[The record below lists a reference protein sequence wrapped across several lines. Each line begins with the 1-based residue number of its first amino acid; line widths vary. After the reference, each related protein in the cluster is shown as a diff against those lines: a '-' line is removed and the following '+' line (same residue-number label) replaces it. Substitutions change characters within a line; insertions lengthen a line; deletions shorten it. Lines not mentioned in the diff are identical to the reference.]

1 MFRNYWRMLG
11 FVVISGQSTK
21 KKDMLPKL
29 ASMGKPSDQRPV
41 PISPANRAVVAQ
53 YTRVSG
59 WFTAS
64 VLGNLFGLLNRKFG
78 LCSKPSFQEPLEGIL
93 CKDA

>member
-1 MFRNYWRMLG
+1 
-11 FVVISGQSTK
+11 
-21 KKDMLPKL
+21 
-29 ASMGKPSDQRPV
+29 MGKPSDQRPV